1 MQSTSNVARIL
12 SILLVAGSL
21 SGVVACSQ
29 APKPKELNELERILK
44 EPGANEVKEVAGAI
58 KHYEESRKLRRAA
71 LDEWEDGNIDKARH
85 YSIRGKISYRTAE
98 AIARQHEAKKRFQK
112 ADEKVQKT
120 NPKVQSLAKQRDK
133 LREEVRELHRKVQKK
148 QRARANKRREELQA
162 QDETSKSQEQE
173 LEAQNRIR
181 EALDAKQKALEVN
194 ANEHA
199 KGTFNRADNQL
210 KSAQSLLASNPGSAS
225 SVAQSAKEAKA
236 MFEKATREAK
246 PGYKEQKA
254 KENPMQ
260 RLSAL
265 KEKLSLQFGDAQVES
280 IGQGVRV
287 AVPSL
292 FEQDATEPRAAKR
305 SDLETIAEMAN
316 KFDEFS
322 VNIAGFTRKGD
333 PTENLSISQ
342 VRAKSVKSLLTDQ
355 GVSSGRISTEGN
367 GQSQLRYDA
376 PARNDRVEVTFRI
389 SN

>member
-1 MQSTSNVARIL
+1 MQPTSTCAR
-12 SILLVAGSL
+12 SLLMVLLAVSF
-21 SGVVACSQ
+21 SGLAACSQ
-29 APKPKELNELERILK
+29 APKPKELNELERILG

-85 YSIRGKISYRTAE
+85 YAIRGKIAYRTAE

-120 NPKVQSLAKQRDK
+120 NPKVQSLAKQRKK
-133 LREEVRELHRKVQKK
+133 LREEVRALHRKVQEK
-148 QRARANKRREELQA
+148 QRARANKRRKELQA
-162 QDETSKSQEQE
+162 KDNTSESQEKE

-181 EALDAKQKALEVN
+181 EALDAKEKALKVN

-199 KGTFNRADNQL
+199 KGTFNRAANQL
-210 KSAQSLLASNPGSAS
+210 KSAQSLLASNPESAA
-225 SVAQSAKEAKA
+225 SVAQSAKGAKA
-236 MFEKATREAK
+236 TFEKAAEEAK
-246 PGYKEQKA
+246 PKYEEQQA

-260 RLSAL
+260 RLSSL

-280 IGQGVRV
+280 VGQGVRV

-292 FEQDATEPRAAKR
+292 FEADATEPRAAKR
-305 SDLETIAEMAN
+305 SDLETIAELAQ

-322 VNIAGFTRKGD
+322 VNVAGFTRKGD

-342 VRAKSVKSLLTDQ
+342 VRAKSVKNILKQQ
-355 GVSSGRISTEGN
+355 GVSGDRISTEGN

-376 PARNDRVEVTFRI
+376 PARNDRVEVTFRV